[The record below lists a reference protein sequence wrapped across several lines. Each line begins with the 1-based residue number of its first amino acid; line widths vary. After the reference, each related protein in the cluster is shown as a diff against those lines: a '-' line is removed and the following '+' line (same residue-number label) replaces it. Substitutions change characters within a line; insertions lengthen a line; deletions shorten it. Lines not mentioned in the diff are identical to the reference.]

1 MEKIKVMVEKFK
13 SFDGEIFN
21 SAVECSVHEIK
32 KRMEKGETIIVN
44 ELIDKNIV
52 TEFDCNADS
61 QIDILHGI
69 NHGKIESGY
78 TRGNLICSRFIQ
90 DSSFNNKKIV
100 HIEYTSY
107 SGVTVYVHFDEKD
120 WNAEIQKLRW
130 WKNPKIIKLRY
141 YEFDD

>member
-13 SFDGEIFN
+13 SFDGKIFD
-21 SAVECSVHEIK
+21 SEVECSIHEIK
-32 KRMEKGETIIVN
+32 KRIEKGETIIVN

-52 TEFDCNADS
+52 TKFYCNADS
-61 QIDILHGI
+61 RVDILHGI
-69 NHGKIESGY
+69 NRGKIERGY

-100 HIEYTSY
+100 HIGYTSY

-130 WKNPKIIKLRY
+130 WKNPKIIKLNY